1 MKLPNTL
8 LKLSINQKG
17 RDFAV
22 GDIHGQT
29 NQLLKQLSA
38 LDFNTEKDR
47 LICTG
52 DLIDR
57 GRESAEALA
66 LLKEDWFY
74 SVLGNHE
81 YMMVC
86 ALKYKISQQ
95 KMLWLQN
102 GGDWI
107 ASSNPSL
114 WPDWFKTIE
123 ALPMA
128 IEVEGS
134 GHCKYGIIHADFPAD
149 DWHELNEFT
158 EKQLQS
164 CIWSRSV
171 FNSGSQHTIGGI
183 DYLVHGHNVS
193 EGEVKM
199 GNRFYIEGGAYLGNN
214 FIIKELI

>member
-1 MKLPNTL
+1 MKLKSTL
-8 LKLSINQKG
+8 LKLTQNSKG

-29 NQLLKQLSA
+29 GKLMNALALLN
-38 LDFNTEKDR
+38 FNPSTDR

-57 GRESAEALA
+57 GSESPEALE
-66 LLKEDWFY
+66 LLKQCWFY

-81 YMMVC
+81 YMMIC

-107 ASSNPSL
+107 ASSNPTL
-114 WPDWFKTIE
+114 WPEWFEAIE

-134 GHCKYGIIHADFPAD
+134 HKYGIIHADFPGNN
-149 DWHELNEFT
+149 WSELTSFNEA
-158 EKQLQS
+158 QLQS
-164 CIWSRSV
+164 CIWARSA
-171 FNSGSQHTIGGI
+171 FKEKSDHTIQGI
-183 DYLVHGHNVS
+183 DYLIHGHNIS
-193 EGEVKM
+193 DGEVKL
-199 GNRFYIEGGAYLGNN
+199 GNRFYIEGGAYMGND
-214 FIIKELI
+214 FIIKQL

>member
-1 MKLPNTL
+1 MKINSQL
-8 LKLSINQKG
+8 LKLKSNTQG

-29 NQLLKQLSA
+29 QKLMQSLTTIN
-38 LDFNTEKDR
+38 FNPEIDR

-57 GRESAEALA
+57 GAQSPEALA
-66 LLKEDWFY
+66 LLNENWFY

-107 ASSNPSL
+107 ATSNPSQ
-114 WPDWFKTIE
+114 WPTWFGQVE
-123 ALPMA
+123 ALPLA
-128 IEVEGS
+128 IEIEGQN
-134 GHCKYGIIHADFPAD
+134 GCRYGIVHADFPGEH
-149 DWHELNEFT
+149 WSELPSLNEA
-158 EKQLQS
+158 QLQA

-171 FNSGSQHTIGGI
+171 FKSASQHIVAGI
-183 DYLVHGHNVS
+183 DYLIHGHNVS
-193 EGEVKM
+193 DGEVKM
-199 GNRFYIEGGAYLGNN
+199 GNRYYIEGGAYLGNE
-214 FIIKELI
+214 FIIKQL

>member
-1 MKLPNTL
+1 MKISAQL
-8 LKLSINQKG
+8 LNLKSNSQG

-29 NQLLKQLSA
+29 EKLMQSLASIN
-38 LDFNTEKDR
+38 FNPEIDR

-57 GRESAEALA
+57 GAQSPEALA
-66 LLKEDWFY
+66 LLNENWFY

-81 YMMVC
+81 YMMIC

-107 ASSNPSL
+107 ATSNPDQ
-114 WPDWFKTIE
+114 WPTWFEQIE
-123 ALPMA
+123 ALPLA
-128 IEVEGS
+128 IEIEGQNGYS
-134 GHCKYGIIHADFPAD
+134 YGVIHADFPGEH
-149 DWHELNEFT
+149 WSELPSFNT
-158 EKQLQS
+158 AQLQA

-171 FNSGSQHTIGGI
+171 FKSCSQHTVAGI
-183 DYLVHGHNVS
+183 DYLIHGHNVS

-199 GNRFYIEGGAYLGNN
+199 GNRYYIEGGAYLGNG
-214 FIIKELI
+214 FIIKQL